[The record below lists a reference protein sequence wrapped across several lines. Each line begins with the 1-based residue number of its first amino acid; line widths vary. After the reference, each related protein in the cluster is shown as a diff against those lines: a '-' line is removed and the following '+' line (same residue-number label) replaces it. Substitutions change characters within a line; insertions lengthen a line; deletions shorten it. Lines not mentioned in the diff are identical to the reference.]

1 MNVLFCEVDMANI
14 LEYMKTT
21 LPETSREANPK
32 SRRNAIRK
40 EAREYAEFLVNVQK
54 TANEIGFNEESK
66 KASDDLLFL
75 SKWLLKFG
83 LKDEE

>member
-1 MNVLFCEVDMANI
+1 MANI

-21 LPETSREANPK
+21 LPETSREASPK
-32 SRRNAIRK
+32 STRNAIRK
-40 EAREYAEFLVNVQK
+40 EAKEYAEFLVNVQK
-54 TANEIGFNEESK
+54 TANEIGFNEEAK

>member
-1 MNVLFCEVDMANI
+1 MANI

-32 SRRNAIRK
+32 STRNSIRK

-54 TANEIGFNEESK
+54 TANEIGFNEEAK

-83 LKDEE
+83 LKDEV

>member
-1 MNVLFCEVDMANI
+1 MANI
-14 LEYMKTT
+14 LDYMKET

-32 SRRNAIRK
+32 SIRNAIRK
-40 EAREYAEFLVNVQK
+40 EAKEYAEFLVNAQK
-54 TANEIGFNEESK
+54 TANEIGFNEEAK

-83 LKDEE
+83 LKDEV

>member
-32 SRRNAIRK
+32 SARNAIRK
-40 EAREYAEFLVNVQK
+40 EAREYAAFLVSSQK
-54 TANEIGFNEESK
+54 TANQIGLKEEAK

-75 SKWLLKFG
+75 SKWFVKFG

>member
-1 MNVLFCEVDMANI
+1 MANI

-21 LPETSREANPK
+21 LPKTSREANPK
-32 SRRNAIRK
+32 STRNAIRK

-54 TANEIGFNEESK
+54 TANQIGFNEAAK
-66 KASDDLLFL
+66 KASDDLFFL